1 MSITANYGCFSLDVI
16 SAPTNKEKAPLAI
29 WLYYHAKREPSFA
42 IVLCTNMA
50 VRLTTWLESTY
61 WLTSLP
67 CYTLSNRQGVRG
79 ISGGRFFSSYMWIFD
94 QISNYCPMS
103 ETIKERFNWCQGQT
117 SDPRFIFD
125 KDSKSFLDEILR
137 CSRLGWALYSP
148 DDPVLLTCGDK
159 VFLVSESC
167 LYHVGI
173 KSFLGKVSDWYRFL
187 DFWQSRRLDRYGEK
201 PLPSFCFGGNVIF
214 PRK

>member
-1 MSITANYGCFSLDVI
+1 MLLKCVPHVQHDYFSSFNQSDHCFLVLSLPLPSSLLKLPISCCHRHSTKRKSGEREKAEAPFVLNMSITANYGCFSLDVI

-125 KDSKSFLDEILR
+125 K
-137 CSRLGWALYSP
+137 G
-148 DDPVLLTCGDK
+148 
-159 VFLVSESC
+159 
-167 LYHVGI
+167 
-173 KSFLGKVSDWYRFL
+173 
-187 DFWQSRRLDRYGEK
+187 
-201 PLPSFCFGGNVIF
+201 
-214 PRK
+214 

>member
-1 MSITANYGCFSLDVI
+1 MLSLPLPSSLLKLPISCCHRHSTKEKKWGAREGGSTICLKHVNHGKLWVFFTRRHRLHV
-16 SAPTNKEKAPLAI
+16 SAPTNKEKAPLTI

-79 ISGGRFFSSYMWIFD
+79 ISGGRFFSSYIWIFD

-117 SDPRFIFD
+117 SDPRFTFD
-125 KDSKSFLDEILR
+125 K
-137 CSRLGWALYSP
+137 G
-148 DDPVLLTCGDK
+148 
-159 VFLVSESC
+159 
-167 LYHVGI
+167 
-173 KSFLGKVSDWYRFL
+173 
-187 DFWQSRRLDRYGEK
+187 
-201 PLPSFCFGGNVIF
+201 
-214 PRK
+214 